1 MNKIQ
6 LHGSWRK
13 KLDGE
18 FDCDYM
24 LALQAFLTEQKAQG
38 KLMYPPEQQV
48 FNALNSTAF
57 EAVKVIIIGQDPY
70 HGEGQAHGLCFSVP
84 QGVPIPP
91 SLGNIFKELKNDV
104 GYSAPEHGCLQAWA
118 EQGVLLLNSILTV
131 EREQAASHAGRGWEH
146 FTDQIIE
153 RLSTEREGLVFVL
166 WGGYA
171 QKKGK
176 CIDEEKHLVLKSV
189 HPSPLS
195 AYRGFFGSKPFS
207 TINSYLKAKGRAT
220 IDWQI

>member
-6 LHGSWRK
+6 LHASWRK

-18 FDCDYM
+18 FDCEYM
-24 LALQAFLTEQKAQG
+24 LALQTFLTEQKAQG
-38 KLMYPPEQQV
+38 KLMYPPEKRI

-57 EAVKVIIIGQDPY
+57 EDVKVIIIGQDPY
-70 HGEGQAHGLCFSVP
+70 HGPGQAHGLCFSVP
-84 QGVPIPP
+84 QGLPIPP
-91 SLGNIFKELKNDV
+91 SLVNIFKELNNDV
-104 GYSAPEHGCLQAWA
+104 GCSAPEHGCLQAWA

-131 EREQAASHAGRGWEH
+131 EHDRAASHAGQGWEQ

-153 RLSTEREGLVFVL
+153 RLSTEREGLIFVL
-166 WGGYA
+166 WGNYA

-176 CIDEEKHLVLKSV
+176 CIDEKKHLVIRSA

-207 TINSYLKAKGRAT
+207 TINAYLKAKGRAT

>member
-6 LHGSWRK
+6 LHASWRK
-13 KLDGE
+13 ELDGE
-18 FDCDYM
+18 FDCEY
-24 LALQAFLTEQKAQG
+24 LRALQAFLTEQKAQD
-38 KLMYPPEQQV
+38 KVMYPPEEQV

-70 HGEGQAHGLCFSVP
+70 HGDGQAHGLCFSVP

-91 SLGNIFKELKNDV
+91 SLGNIFKELNDDV
-104 GYSAPEHGCLQAWA
+104 GCSVPEHGCLQAWA
-118 EQGVLLLNSILTV
+118 AQGVLLLNSILTV
-131 EREQAASHAGRGWEH
+131 EREQAASHAGQGWEQ

-166 WGGYA
+166 WGNYA
-171 QKKGK
+171 QKKGQ
-176 CIDEEKHLVLKSV
+176 CIDEKKHLVIQSV